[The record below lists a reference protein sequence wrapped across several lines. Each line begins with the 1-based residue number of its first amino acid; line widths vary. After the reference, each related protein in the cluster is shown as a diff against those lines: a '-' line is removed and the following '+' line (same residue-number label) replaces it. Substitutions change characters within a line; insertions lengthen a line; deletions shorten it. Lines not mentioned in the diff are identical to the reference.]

1 MSGQGED
8 DLQASTTEG
17 FKVGEKKTVEE
28 YAKLGECMK
37 LVLRRHTFIRFHLRA
52 QFHIQNAFPTEDQV
66 CTRSVY
72 NVG

>member
-1 MSGQGED
+1 MATQGED

-37 LVLRRHTFIRFHLRA
+37 LKFSNDRPSSALTSAINF
-52 QFHIQNAFPTEDQV
+52 
-66 CTRSVY
+66 RSPQCLP
-72 NVG
+72 

>member
-1 MSGQGED
+1 MPTQGED

-37 LVLRRHTFIRFHLRA
+37 LRFSTTDPSSALTPA
-52 QFHIQNAFPTEDQV
+52 LTTVAPQCLP
-66 CTRSVY
+66 
-72 NVG
+72 

>member
-1 MSGQGED
+1 MATQGED

-37 LVLRRHTFIRFHLRA
+37 LSFRRQTFIRSHMRNQL
-52 QFHIQNAFPTEDQV
+52 P
-66 CTRSVY
+66 
-72 NVG
+72 